1 MTAVDE
7 KPFKLTLDKQA
18 TYRIIVPG
26 EVQKFQLGVG
36 DFTVDLK
43 EIGPDNQAVT
53 VMTCVF
59 DQAGLYG
66 FIRRLYAMGLPLIE
80 VVCRDYILS
89 DPINHIIKGK

>member
-1 MTAVDE
+1 MNE
-7 KPFKLTLDKQA
+7 KPFKLTLDKKA

-66 FIRRLYAMGLPLIE
+66 FIRRIYAMGLPLIG
-80 VVCRDYILS
+80 VICLSYPASILLNN
-89 DPINHIIKGK
+89 ITGE